1 MSRIR
6 TRHYIAFKYKPHQ
19 GCFYDENKDELR
31 SYPSAVDTEA
41 EIIDLLEFKDKVE
54 TILKHCII

>member
-31 SYPSAVDTEA
+31 SYPSAVDTEG

-54 TILKHCII
+54 TI